1 MWCVFMMCTHHV
13 EQMFVFTNAFRQDYC
28 TIPFPFVTPY
38 YSDWYRDQCF
48 NCFLISPD
56 GKIVPADYADRMMF
70 WTRRC
75 MQIDRD
81 FRRRQQ
87 DLLRPPPIVGTAITC
102 DRHWHAACCLT
113 LGVSKIWP
121 ADFRHGDD
129 VWRLEVKKI
138 FFVFWWARSSSLL
151 NWEYI

>member
-1 MWCVFMMCTHHV
+1 MCTHHV

-38 YSDWYRDQCF
+38 YSDRDRDQCF

-87 DLLRPPPIVGTAITC
+87 PPIVGAAITS
-102 DRHWHAACCLT
+102 RSTLTCCL
-113 LGVSKIWP
+113 LSNSRVSKMWP

-129 VWRLEVKKI
+129 VSEVKK
-138 FFVFWWARSSSLL
+138 RSFCFLMGAL
-151 NWEYI
+151 QVR